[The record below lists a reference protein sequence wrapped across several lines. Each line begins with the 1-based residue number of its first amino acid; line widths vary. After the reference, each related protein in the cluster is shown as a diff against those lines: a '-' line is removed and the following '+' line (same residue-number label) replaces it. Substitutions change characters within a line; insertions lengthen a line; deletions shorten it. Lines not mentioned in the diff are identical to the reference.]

1 MTGTLVYERD
11 GATRWRI
18 EPRAVQARTRRAL
31 RLERPRGVVIPPRAM
46 NKRIT
51 VLGGGMVG
59 GFIARELA
67 RDGRFAVTLVD
78 RDREALER
86 SSKRHRMETREAD
99 LSNPEAVRALAAT
112 ADLVVGAVP
121 GFMGYKTVEAALE
134 VGRNVVDISFFPE
147 DPSGL
152 DALARGQNLLAVVD
166 CGVMP
171 GLGGMLG
178 VHMARRLDRAD
189 RLEIMVGGLPV
200 ERRWPTEYK
209 APFSPI
215 DVIEEYV
222 RPARFRQQGRVV
234 TRPAL
239 SDPELV
245 DLPGVGT
252 LEAFNTDGLRTLLS
266 TLDVPDMRERT
277 LRWPGHIEK
286 MRMLRELGFFS
297 DAPVETRGGPVR
309 PIDLTSRLLFKEWK
323 LEPGTPELT
332 VMRVEVG
339 GERAGRAVTL
349 RCDLL
354 DRTDPVTG
362 DSSMARTTGW
372 PAVIAA
378 QLFFEGALPWMG
390 VLPAERLAENDVV
403 FAAMR
408 DRLASFGVALRF
420 SEA

>member
-1 MTGTLVYERD
+1 MS
-11 GATRWRI
+11 
-18 EPRAVQARTRRAL
+18 
-31 RLERPRGVVIPPRAM
+31 
-46 NKRIT
+46 KRIV

-67 RDGRFAVTLVD
+67 RDGRFAVTLAD
-78 RDREALER
+78 RDAEALAR
-86 SSKRHRMETREAD
+86 SSSRQPMEARVAD
-99 LSNPEAVRALAAT
+99 LSRPEVVRALSLE

-121 GFMGYKTVEAALE
+121 GFMGYRALEAALSA
-134 VGRNVVDISFFPE
+134 GRNVVDISFFPE
-147 DPSGL
+147 DPMGL
-152 DALARGQNLLAVVD
+152 DAYAQEKGLLAVVD

-178 VHMARRLDRAD
+178 LHMARSLDRAE
-189 RLEIMVGGLPV
+189 RLLILVGGLPV

-222 RPARFRQQGRVV
+222 RPARYRQNGAIV

-239 SDPELV
+239 SEPELI

-252 LEAFNTDGLRTLLS
+252 VESFNTDGLRTLLS
-266 TLDVPDMRERT
+266 TMDLPDMREKT

-286 MRMLRELGFFS
+286 MRALRELGFFS
-297 DAPVETRGGPVR
+297 HEPVETASGAVR
-309 PIDLTSRLLFKEWK
+309 PIDVTAKLLFKEWK
-323 LEPGTPELT
+323 LEQGTRELT
-332 VMRVEVG
+332 VMRTEVEGVRDG
-339 GERAGRAVTL
+339 ARVTL

-354 DRTDPVTG
+354 DHTDPVTG

-378 QLFFEGALPWMG
+378 QLFFENALPWKG
-390 VLPAERLAENDVV
+390 VLPAERLAERAEV
-403 FAAMR
+403 FTAMR
-408 DRLASFGVALRF
+408 DRLGAFGVGLKF
-420 SEA
+420 SEVKA